1 MSTRSTAQ
9 KSLQNFQARKT
20 LWSLFEIRA
29 QEMDCS
35 IDYLINEAMRLY
47 ATTHGFLD
55 SDDEVPRKMQYSPA
69 DEARAFRDRDT
80 LSPSAKSTVP
90 GLSDVAPPALPRPGS
105 GTPRAPSMR
114 PSSPPSLP
122 RPTSAMEPGQG
133 PSQPPMP
140 RPPREGMVVPPAP
153 GLGTPSAQ
161 PGLMLVFQG
170 RKVPITG
177 GQFIIGRGSKA
188 SDLAIKDA
196 NISRKHAAVI
206 FHNGAYYIK
215 DLGST
220 NGIEYKGQQVDSKR
234 IDEGD
239 VFSICGYELHFTYS
253 V

>member
-1 MSTRSTAQ
+1 MSTRSTAK
-9 KSLQNFQARKT
+9 KSLRNFQARAT

-47 ATTHGFLD
+47 ATTHAFLD
-55 SDDEVPRKMQYSPA
+55 SDDEQSGKKPQPSSDERRTLRDNIPA
-69 DEARAFRDRDT
+69 
-80 LSPSAKSTVP
+80 LKSTATSRPSGVP
-90 GLSDVAPPALPRPGS
+90 TALPRPGV
-105 GTPRAPSMR
+105 R
-114 PSSPPSLP
+114 PGSRPPGPPPARQSSPPTLP
-122 RPTSAMEPGQG
+122 RPTSGAPIGSQQLQAPQTGEISAP
-133 PSQPPMP
+133 PSS
-140 RPPREGMVVPPAP
+140 V
-153 GLGTPSAQ
+153 GTPSAQ
-161 PGLMLVFQG
+161 PGLMIIFQG
-170 RKVPITG
+170 RKIPVTG

-206 FHNGAYYIK
+206 YHNGAYYIK

-239 VFSICGYELHFTYS
+239 VFSICGYEMHFTYG